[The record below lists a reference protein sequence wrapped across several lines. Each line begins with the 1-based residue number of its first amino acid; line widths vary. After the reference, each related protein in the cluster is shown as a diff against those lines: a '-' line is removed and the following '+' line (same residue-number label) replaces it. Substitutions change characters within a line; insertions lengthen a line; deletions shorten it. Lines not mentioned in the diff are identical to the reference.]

1 MLDKFFDAPK
11 HKPKKVEEPKV
22 EEVVKVEDS
31 KEDNEEEEE
40 VDDELA
46 RHDVDVEMKEDFSI
60 NKDEESPA
68 P

>member
-1 MLDKFFDAPK
+1 M
-11 HKPKKVEEPKV
+11 

-40 VDDELA
+40 EDDELA